1 MPEEQSLIKLP
12 SMFPDHWTTCPY
24 SLIEEITNGFSEEN
38 YIGSFQLGKVYRGD
52 YEGKKVTVKISE
64 DKSLIR
70 PGAVARSF
78 REESYMHKW
87 LTESGLHDL
96 HPNIVK
102 CLCYTYL
109 EGYFACVYDLNPLDT
124 LHNLVTKVSFAWHQR
139 IRAALGLA
147 NFLAFLHSFDLPLL
161 VRNLDAAHVMIDQ
174 DYNAVLYDF
183 SMLSGGYFTDR
194 SFLIDEDSKGCH
206 GYMDP
211 SFDNHGKWSHKS
223 DVFAY
228 GVVLLGLIC
237 KRVCTEE
244 DRLSP
249 APAPCVYEWA
259 ENEYKRSKRAKGSRS
274 SLVDESLKENLLF
287 KFEDGLKITKLA
299 MQCIKRNP
307 NRRPSMKQV
316 VSCLLKLHIV
326 QHDKEAVGFDH
337 ELFMEVALP
346 NPLKDKFQDFKKWI
360 IKDLYSHLSS
370 WYHFGGI
377 RRTVPFLPCPSI
389 ANKRTI
395 LIEAAKRHG
404 KMQVFSYEDL
414 SQFTD
419 EFSVE
424 NFIGNYQF
432 GKMYRGK
439 IESRAVT
446 VKILEESGIYLYPP
460 GVGELTDELTLL
472 RHPEFILHPTMVKL
486 VGYCCEDEN
495 LGVVYDL
502 DSLDTAQ
509 NLLKDDS
516 FTWMRRIKVA
526 LGFGCL
532 LEFLHSTDGRDLPY
546 AVRNIHP
553 SHIMVDK
560 EYNPI
565 WYEFGMFTGGILPLP
580 QYKRLLNLH
589 RFFGYNEFH
598 PEGWSTESDVLAF
611 GVVLLNLITKRPYK
625 YPEGPLLDDWVK
637 MYEEKIAGSDDKTK
651 CSLVHASLEADPG
664 FYSEDGPKITRLTM
678 QCVENLTRDRP
689 SMRQVVN
696 QMLKLR
702 IVRKHAKALGFN

>member
-1 MPEEQSLIKLP
+1 MV
-12 SMFPDHWTTCPY
+12 PDGWTTCPY

-38 YIGSFQLGKVYRGD
+38 YIGSFQFGKVYRGD

-64 DKSLIR
+64 DKSLNYPVR
-70 PGAVARSF
+70 PGAVACSF

-87 LTESGLHDL
+87 LTESGLHDR

-102 CLCYTYL
+102 CLCHTYL
-109 EGYFACVYDLNPLDT
+109 EGYSARVYDLNPLDT

-147 NFLAFLHSFDLPLL
+147 NFLEFLHSFDLPLL

-194 SFLIDEDSKGCH
+194 SLLIDEDSKGCH

-211 SFDNHGKWSHKS
+211 NFDNHGKWSHKT

-259 ENEYKRSKRAKGSRS
+259 ENEYKQSKRAKGSRS

-316 VSCLLKLHIV
+316 ISCLLKLHIV
-326 QHDKEAVGFDH
+326 QLDKEAVGFD

-377 RRTVPFLPCPSI
+377 RRTVPFLSSGFYSQKQWP
-389 ANKRTI
+389 
-395 LIEAAKRHG
+395 LAKRHG
-404 KMQVFSYEDL
+404 KMQAFSYEDL

-424 NFIGNYQF
+424 NFIGNFQF

-446 VKILEESGIYLYPP
+446 VKILEESEIFFYTP

-486 VGYCCEDEN
+486 VGYCCEDR
-495 LGVVYDL
+495 VVYDL

-509 NLLKDDS
+509 NLLKEDS

-565 WYEFGMFTGGILPLP
+565 WYEFGMFTGGILPLS
-580 QYKRLLNLH
+580 QYKKLYNFVRGY
-589 RFFGYNEFH
+589 GYNEFH
-598 PEGWSTESDVLAF
+598 PEGGRTESDVLAF
-611 GVVLLNLITKRPYK
+611 GVVLLNFITKRPYK
-625 YPEGPLLDDWVK
+625 HLEGPFRDDWVK

-651 CSLVHASLEADPG
+651 CSSVHASLEADPG

-678 QCVENLTRDRP
+678 QCVEYSPRDRP